1 MCIVSL
7 ELSDTL
13 LIAMF
18 HTSDLEPHAS
28 PGLSECERR
37 NPKPHRRWS
46 DLFSGEPMPHSPST
60 TMSLGGEGL
69 GFRRVLAFIKSKNL
83 QGFGVCG
90 LEGLVF
96 RVRVQGFAAKGFE
109 ALVFRV
115 VGITVPGSRV

>member
-1 MCIVSL
+1 
-7 ELSDTL
+7 
-13 LIAMF
+13 
-18 HTSDLEPHAS
+18 
-28 PGLSECERR
+28 
-37 NPKPHRRWS
+37 
-46 DLFSGEPMPHSPST
+46 MPHSPST